1 MKLNKYFMLGLA
13 GLAFAACSN
22 DDEVGKN
29 LSDDNTPK
37 TLIVSIAG
45 IGNNAVTK
53 ANAPGWSEE
62 NGTTDK
68 GVDNIKSLA
77 LFFTD
82 GAGVVK
88 YGYQVSSD
96 DTDDKATVWSALTDA
111 TKGVKFVALEG
122 VDAVHVAANVTM
134 SDDELKAMISKN
146 VSTLNATFKAQSVV
160 DAKTSVIYAGSDL
173 NIMESIST
181 IDNTAPTVDLVG
193 TEDKPATSATI
204 TYTAEVKLYPVLSR
218 IQINKITMKTAGSIN
233 FPSTAV
239 GGIAA
244 NTYKL
249 EWSGFKP
256 TLHGIYLNNFADK
269 ANYFSAAVEDMRK
282 NTTALNTIK
291 DGQWL
296 FGTGTTIDY
305 ADATNGGGRGAYV
318 NYNASSGETNKYGTL
333 LAYPTASNDDNQDL
347 TIDDATTTDVT
358 ECIAFNILV
367 PFNFVTGE
375 PVEVSNPSI
384 HFQFTAPVEKTATTT
399 DGYEIKYSKVAG
411 GAMTDADNN
420 NISHCTEYVSYT
432 MPGNGVGGYL
442 YANISKL
449 LDASTNGK
457 EISLAPGKIYNMEV
471 AIDPANMIVDI
482 VPPTAYNVVVKI
494 TVENFTDVD
503 IFPGLDEN

>member
-62 NGTTDK
+62 DGTTDK
-68 GVDNIKSLA
+68 GVNNIKSLA

-82 GAGVVK
+82 GAGIVK
-88 YGYQVSSD
+88 YGYQASSD
-96 DTDDKATVWSALTDA
+96 DTDKTVWSALIDA

-134 SDDELKAMISKN
+134 TDDDLKAMISKN

-181 IDNTAPTVDLVG
+181 TDNTTPTVDLVG
-193 TEDKPATSATI
+193 TTENPATPATI

-218 IQINKITMKTAGSIN
+218 IQINKITMKTAGSVN
-233 FPSTAV
+233 FPSAAV
-239 GGIAA
+239 GEIAA
-244 NTYKL
+244 NTYQL

-269 ANYFSAAVEDMRK
+269 ANYFSASVEDMRK

-291 DGQWL
+291 EGKWL
-296 FGTGTTIDY
+296 FGTTDY

-318 NYNASSGETNKYGTL
+318 SYDASKYGEL
-333 LAYPTASNDDNQDL
+333 LAYPTSSTDDNQDL
-347 TIDDATTTDVT
+347 VIDNASTQNVT

-367 PFNFVTGE
+367 PYNFVTGK
-375 PVEVSNPSI
+375 PAEVANPSI
-384 HFQFTAPVEKTATTT
+384 HFQFTAPVEKSDAAAN
-399 DGYEIKYSKVAG
+399 GYEIKYSRVDDA
-411 GAMTDADNN
+411 AMDDEDNN

-457 EISLAPGKIYNMEV
+457 EISLAPGKIYNMDV

>member
-62 NGTTDK
+62 DGTAAK
-68 GVDNIKSLA
+68 GVDNITSLA

-88 YGYQVSSD
+88 YGYQVSNSD
-96 DTDDKATVWSALTDA
+96 TDKATVWAALTDA

-122 VDAVHVAANVTM
+122 VDAVHVAANVTTITDA
-134 SDDELKAMISKN
+134 SIQQMITNKTN

-181 IDNTAPTVDLVG
+181 TDNTTPTVDLVG
-193 TEDKPATSATI
+193 TSEKPATPATI

-218 IQINKITMKTAGSIN
+218 IQINKITMKTAGSVN
-233 FPSTAV
+233 FPSAAV
-239 GGIAA
+239 GEIAA

-269 ANYFSAAVEDMRK
+269 ANYFSASVEDMCK

-291 DGQWL
+291 EGKWL
-296 FGTGTTIDY
+296 FGTTDY

-318 NYNASSGETNKYGTL
+318 SYDASSSEANKYGEL
-333 LAYPTASNDDNQDL
+333 LAYPISSTDDNQDL
-347 TIDDATTTDVT
+347 TIDNATTTDVT
-358 ECIAFNILV
+358 ECIAFNILI
-367 PFNFVTGE
+367 PYNFVTGE

-384 HFQFTAPVEKTATTT
+384 HFQFTAPVEKSATTT